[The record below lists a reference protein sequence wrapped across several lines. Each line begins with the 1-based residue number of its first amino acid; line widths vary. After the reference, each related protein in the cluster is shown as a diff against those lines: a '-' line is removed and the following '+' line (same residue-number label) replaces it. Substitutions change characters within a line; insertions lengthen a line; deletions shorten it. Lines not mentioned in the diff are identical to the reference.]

1 MIKTGRHVS
10 AHVEQ
15 KRECPQ
21 GTKTTSDRDTRRQ
34 TSQQSVTSGDGDVD
48 DAVAGK
54 RQWEKAVEERRR
66 RRPVAKNFQVGV
78 LSLRYWGWV
87 KRGPKSRGRWR
98 VLTPPHQL

>member
-21 GTKTTSDRDTRRQ
+21 GTNTTSDRDTRRQ
-34 TSQQSVTSGDGDVD
+34 TSQQSVTSGDGDED

-54 RQWEKAVEERRR
+54 RQWKKAVEERRR
-66 RRPVAKNFQVGV
+66 RCQQ
-78 LSLRYWGWV
+78 
-87 KRGPKSRGRWR
+87 WR
-98 VLTPPHQL
+98 NCREEIECVHQDSG